1 MGASPSPSAATG
13 VTLFPTA
20 IRACALANR
29 VGETV
34 AVQLP
39 ERFDEAT
46 LVPLRALAEVG
57 RPRQAP

>member
-1 MGASPSPSAATG
+1 M
-13 VTLFPTA
+13 FPTA